1 MSVPF
6 PRSFKHPVILE
17 LYNSN
22 LQEHI
27 AMFNSMIL
35 LNDAIDSILR
45 RALPTF
51 MGKLTLLFFSTLA
64 PSSIHNFVEFF
75 IIFMFISVPLIFFS
89 SVPSLT
95 DNHRKSRA
103 TDHVW
108 WLSLVKLELPA
119 DGVSCTCSLAHGQ
132 LSLGLCYK

>member
-6 PRSFKHPVILE
+6 PGSFKHPVILE

-27 AMFNSMIL
+27 TMFNSMIL

-75 IIFMFISVPLIFFS
+75 NKFLNHFSYNQPYEMTFASFIKFELGI
-89 SVPSLT
+89 
-95 DNHRKSRA
+95 
-103 TDHVW
+103 
-108 WLSLVKLELPA
+108 LSYFE
-119 DGVSCTCSLAHGQ
+119 TT
-132 LSLGLCYK
+132 